1 LHAKLAE
8 LLAVAQREARMTR
21 DDDPD
26 LIARV
31 VLDIYLSENRAWL
44 ATPQPQLARG
54 IAGLRAALE
63 LALRA
68 VLRA

>member
-1 LHAKLAE
+1 LRAKLAE
-8 LLAVAQREARMTR
+8 LVARAQRDGRLSAG
-21 DDDPD
+21 DDPD

-44 ATPQPQLARG
+44 ATPQPHLARG

-63 LALRA
+63 LALRS
-68 VLRA
+68 VIR